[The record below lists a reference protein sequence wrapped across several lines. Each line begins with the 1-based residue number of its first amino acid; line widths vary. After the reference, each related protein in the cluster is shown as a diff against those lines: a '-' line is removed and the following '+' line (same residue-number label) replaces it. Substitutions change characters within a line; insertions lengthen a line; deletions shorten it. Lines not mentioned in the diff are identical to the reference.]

1 MTSKPAIMVL
11 EAYALGAIAAIR
23 SLGSC
28 GYCVHA
34 CSWQP
39 AALGLKSNFAT
50 HSAVHP
56 RYESPDFIPWFR
68 SYVSE
73 HDIKLVVPSEGFILG
88 IRDQFDEFSHL
99 LPLPNDADVVYKG
112 FSKYDLFA
120 GIEAATASGHKCDQH
135 LPPYLLIDEGADAP
149 SAEAITALGLP
160 VFLKADGSHG
170 KTTVHSETHQADS
183 VEQALELLQQM
194 RGRFHKIIIQGYVPG
209 MGTGIYFLRWNGII
223 LAEFANLCVHEVP
236 HTGGLCS
243 LRESWHHQEMRDDA
257 LRKLEAMQWQ
267 GVAMVEYRW
276 DPASD
281 KFALIEMNSRFWAAL
296 HLALYAKVDFPRLLA
311 EAFFGEQN
319 IEPQRNY
326 QDKLCCRWTV
336 PLEIGHVRSL
346 MKDPRVPASRWI
358 PALFRFVALSLN
370 PRVRSDLYYPGDRA
384 LYFYEI
390 SRFIKDLFKR
400 S

>member
-1 MTSKPAIMVL
+1 MKVMPAIMVL

-23 SLGSC
+23 SLGSS
-28 GYCVHA
+28 GYSVHA

-50 HSAVHP
+50 RTAVHP
-56 RYESPDFIPWFR
+56 RYESPEFLPWFR
-68 SYVSE
+68 SYVSDN
-73 HDIKLVVPSEGFILG
+73 DIKLVIPSEGFILG
-88 IRDQFDEFSHL
+88 IRDEFEEFKHL
-99 LPLPNDADVVYKG
+99 LPLPDDADVVYKG
-112 FSKYDLFA
+112 FSKYDLFN
-120 GIEAATASGHKCDQH
+120 GIENATASGHHCDQH
-135 LPPYLLIDEGADAP
+135 LPPYLLIDESSETPSGASID
-149 SAEAITALGLP
+149 SLGLP

-170 KTTVHSETHQADS
+170 KTTHHSETHQADT
-183 VEQALELLQQM
+183 VEQALEVLQQM
-194 RGRFHKIIIQGYVPG
+194 RRRFHKIIIQGYAPG
-209 MGTGIYFLRWNGII
+209 MGTGIYFLRWNGVI
-223 LAEFANLCVHEVP
+223 LAEFANLCLHEVP

-257 LRKLEAMQWQ
+257 LLKLEAMQWQ

-276 DPASD
+276 DPVSD

-296 HLALYAKVDFPRLLA
+296 HLALYAEVDFPRLLA
-311 EAFFGEQN
+311 EAFFEEQD
-319 IEPQRNY
+319 IAPQRSY

-346 MKDPRVPASRWI
+346 MKDPSVPASRWA
-358 PALFRFVALSLN
+358 PALLKFVVLSLD

-390 SRFIKDLFKR
+390 VRFIKDLFKR
-400 S
+400 A